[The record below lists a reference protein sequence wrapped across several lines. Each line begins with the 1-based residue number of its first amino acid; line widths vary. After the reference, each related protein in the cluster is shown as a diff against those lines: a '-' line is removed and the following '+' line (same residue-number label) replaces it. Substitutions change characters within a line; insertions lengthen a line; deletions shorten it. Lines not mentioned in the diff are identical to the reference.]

1 MLIEIENRIVYGIA
15 TALTAAVFV
24 SENKQGL
31 MDRCWVAGV
40 QMTEILVAHVVNQF
54 MVLVGQTGLVFFV
67 MLVLFKISCQGS
79 LALAF
84 FISLMQGLCGMAFG
98 NYIQITWLAASY
110 CIVHLHNFS
119 IFYKKVF

>member
-1 MLIEIENRIVYGIA
+1 MEIENRIVYGIA

-40 QMTEILVAHVVNQF
+40 QMTEILFAHVVNQF

-67 MLVLFKISCQGS
+67 MLVLFKI
-79 LALAF
+79 
-84 FISLMQGLCGMAFG
+84 
-98 NYIQITWLAASY
+98 
-110 CIVHLHNFS
+110 
-119 IFYKKVF
+119 